1 MTSASTSSAERIAR
15 LIEALDIPESYYEK
29 AINRATSIRGWLVR
43 PASTVKS
50 FEPVVCP
57 QGSFRLGTVIRP
69 VLDSDEYDLDL
80 VCQMM
85 SLTKQNVTQ
94 KQLKHFLGDELAGY
108 REAQNIKNPLTECK
122 RCWRI
127 DYADEV
133 CFHIDC
139 LPCVPED
146 ETTIAELLRLRVPP
160 AWAATAI
167 ALTYTKHERYAQIC
181 TDWLS
186 SNPVGFATWFETRF
200 GPAAENTRIHLLLN
214 HKFTTPEE
222 IPAYALKTPLQR
234 VIQLLKRHRD
244 VMFQR
249 DQDLKPISMI
259 ITTLS
264 ALAYCYETNVWDAVI
279 GVLRRMPE
287 HVRGTRPRIPNPVNP
302 LEDFADKW
310 SGDPRLEDNFWLWHA
325 QALRD
330 FEALTKTEDPDEF
343 AALTQKRLDVF
354 LSKDN
359 TRPAPLILPPSRSSS
374 APRIRVEGSPRPWG
388 GDRS

>member
-1 MTSASTSSAERIAR
+1 MTSAATSKAERIAR

-29 AINRATSIRGWLVR
+29 ASKRAASIRDWLTR
-43 PASTVKS
+43 PASTVKT
-50 FEPVVCP
+50 FEPVVYP

-69 VLDSDEYDLDL
+69 ILRSDEYDLDL

-85 SLTKQNVTQ
+85 ALTKQQVTQ
-94 KQLKHFLGDELAGY
+94 KQLKYLLGDELAGY
-108 REAQNIKNPLTECK
+108 REAHSIKHPLTERK

-146 ETTIAELLRLRVPP
+146 ETTIAQLLRLGVPP
-160 AWAATAI
+160 AWVATAI
-167 ALTYTKHERYAQIC
+167 ALTYTKHERYTRIC

-200 GPAAENTRIHLLLN
+200 GPAAESARLHLLLN
-214 HKFTTPEE
+214 RRFATRTE

-234 VIQLLKRHRD
+234 VVQLLKRHRD

-249 DQDLKPISMI
+249 DPDLKPISMI

-264 ALAYCYETNVWDAVI
+264 ALAYRDETHIWDAVI

-287 HVRGTRPRIPNPVNP
+287 HVRGTSPRVPNPVNP

-310 SGDPRLEDNFWLWHA
+310 STDRRLEDNFWLWHA

-330 FEALTKTEDPDEF
+330 FEALTMTEDPDKF
-343 AALTQKRLDVF
+343 AALAQKRLDVF
-354 LSKDN
+354 LPKDS
-359 TRPAPLILPPSRSSS
+359 TPSAPLVLPPSRSSS
-374 APRIRVEGSPRPWG
+374 IPRVRVGGSPRPWG
-388 GDRS
+388 GARS